1 MWNYNLG
8 LLSLFLFLIVPVHG
22 QRVENGKRNGALIN
36 RLETSAK
43 ENLIDK
49 WYPLVLDNEDG
60 GYYSDI
66 TYDFKVG
73 ENQDKMIVTQ
83 ARHLWAT
90 TKAAELYPEDSARY
104 LSYATHGFQFLR
116 DKMWDNEHGGFYN
129 LVTKG
134 GKAILKRGTEKTAYG
149 NSFAIYGL
157 AEYYRASGNE
167 AALNLAKKTFK
178 WLESHSH
185 DTQYKGYYQSLELD
199 GTPIQRT
206 SELPSTS
213 DIGYKDQNSSIHLL
227 ESFTTLY
234 EIWPD
239 ELLANRIKELLYL
252 IRDTI
257 VTEKGYMNL
266 FFTKDWKP
274 VSFKNTS
281 KENIVQHYYL
291 DHVSF
296 GHDVET
302 AYLMLEASHVLGLKD
317 EDITLQRGKKM
328 VDHALRNGWDE
339 KLGGFYDGG
348 YYYLGEDNITIV
360 NSDKNWW
367 AQAEGLNSLLIM
379 DRYFP
384 DDTMNYRS
392 HFEKLWNYTER
403 YLMDPVF
410 GGWYEWGIDERPES
424 ENQLKGHIWKASYH
438 NFRALRNVISQ
449 LQPDKER

>member
-1 MWNYNLG
+1 MC
-8 LLSLFLFLIVPVHG
+8 LFFLVISSG
-22 QRVENGKRNGALIN
+22 YSQTLATNKNDTALIN
-36 RLETSAK
+36 RLEISAK

-49 WYPLVLDNEDG
+49 WYPLAIDKEDG

-66 TYDFKVG
+66 TYNFKIG

-83 ARHLWAT
+83 ARHIWAT
-90 TKAAELYPEDSARY
+90 AKAAELYPEDSARY
-104 LSYATHGFQFLR
+104 LSYAAHGFQFLR
-116 DKMWDNEHGGFYN
+116 NKMWDKKQGGFYN
-129 LVTKG
+129 LVTKEG
-134 GKAILKRGTEKTAYG
+134 EPILKRGTEKTTYG

-157 AEYYRASGNE
+157 AEYYRASGNKE
-167 AALNLAKKTFK
+167 ALDLAKKTFE
-178 WLESHSH
+178 WLEDHGH
-185 DTQYKGYYQSLELD
+185 DPKYKGYYQSLELD
-199 GTPIQRT
+199 GTPIERT
-206 SELPSTS
+206 NEFPSTS

-234 EIWPD
+234 EVWPD
-239 ELLANRIKELLYL
+239 ELLAKRIKELLYL

-257 VTEKGYMNL
+257 VTDKGYMNL

-281 KENIVQHYYL
+281 KENITKHYYL

-328 VDHALRNGWDE
+328 VDHALKNGWDE
-339 KLGGFYDGG
+339 KFGGFYDSG
-348 YYYLGEDNITIV
+348 YYYQGKDEITIV

-367 AQAEGLNSLLIM
+367 SQAEGLNSLLIM
-379 DRYFP
+379 DIYFP
-384 DDTMNYRS
+384 NDRMDYRD
-392 HFEKLWNYTER
+392 HFNKLWDYTER
-403 YLMDPVF
+403 YLMDPAF

-438 NFRALRNVISQ
+438 NFRALTNCINH
-449 LQPDKER
+449 LKNHEIF